1 MSLVEQLRGAMA
13 ERADVSVAV
22 LFGSAARGQASTR
35 SDVDLAVRLRSPET
49 DLGALGVH
57 MSRAVGRAVDVVSLD
72 DAPPLLRFEIARDGV
87 LLVERQAHAW
97 ADFRARAMVD
107 WWDWAPTA
115 RAMQAAAVRRLREGL
130 VHGPS

>member
-1 MSLVEQLRGAMA
+1 MSLVEELRGAMA
-13 ERADVSVAV
+13 AREDVSVAV
-22 LFGSAARGQASTR
+22 LFGSAARGQAGTG
-35 SDVDLAVRLRSPET
+35 SDVDLAVRLRSQVT

-57 MSRAVGRAVDVVSLD
+57 ISRSVGRAVDVVSLD

-115 RAMQAAAVRRLREGL
+115 RVIQTAAVRRLREGRSR
-130 VHGPS
+130 VSS